1 VESASLRPVP
11 LRPPGPVAPEDAAG
25 YLAQTLP
32 GLDDEA
38 RRALA
43 LVELAGRPRGAVAAE
58 LDLSP
63 EAIAA
68 ALARARKALRRS
80 MFPLSASGWCERAE
94 RLISDRL
101 DGELSDPGR
110 RRLEAHLGNCDRCVE
125 HERALGQA
133 REALVAGFV
142 ELHPAPE
149 PEPEPEPQAP
159 ELRVVEEAPPTP
171 PPSPQPAQPKP
182 VQPAPVAKPSQRGAT
197 GFAWGALYAL
207 AVVLTV
213 LSALV
218 AILAA
223 TGAVERVF

>member
-25 YLAQTLP
+25 YVAEALP
-32 GLDDEA
+32 RLDEEA

-58 LDLSP
+58 LGLSA
-63 EAIAA
+63 EKTAA
-68 ALARARKALRRS
+68 ALTRARKALRRS

-110 RRLEAHLGNCDRCVE
+110 RRLDAHLGNCDRCVE

-133 REALVAGFV
+133 REALVKRFV
-142 ELHPAPE
+142 ELHPTGE
-149 PEPEPEPQAP
+149 PEPEPEPTPAP
-159 ELRVVEEAPPTP
+159 ELRVVEP
-171 PPSPQPAQPKP
+171 PPPEQPKRIEP
-182 VQPAPVAKPSQRGAT
+182 PAVAKPARSRPT
-197 GFAWGALYAL
+197 SLAWGTLYAL
-207 AVVLTV
+207 SVLLAV
-213 LSALV
+213 LSAV
-218 AILAA
+218 MAVLAA